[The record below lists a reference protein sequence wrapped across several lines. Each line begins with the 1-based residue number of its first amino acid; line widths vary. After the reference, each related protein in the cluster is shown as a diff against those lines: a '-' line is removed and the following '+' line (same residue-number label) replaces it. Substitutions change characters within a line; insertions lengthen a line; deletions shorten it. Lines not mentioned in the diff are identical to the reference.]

1 MAPWTEDENR
11 IILELAK
18 EYVDK
23 EEKPKWREIAKHLPN
38 RNEHRVRE
46 HWVNSLDPSL
56 NHGPVSSEEVE
67 ILLKFEGKAIKK
79 GQCPAIARMLSRP
92 TTKTKTLLRAIQ
104 SALDVE
110 GYLDENKQFVI
121 EDDTVIAAAVK
132 AVMPAVEKYNNHG
145 RAKGRMTGK
154 NTEPRPSLA
163 SLDVNKLLAKNALEI
178 EEKKERKRKKN
189 EYTHTNFEE
198 LEEKLR
204 GKRISHE
211 RESKLADESCEEEW
225 VKDHRA
231 TENWLLENGFTKEE
245 LKFLVD
251 YYKNLLDKG
260 TMVPRRYHE
269 KYI

>member
-1 MAPWTEDENR
+1 MDRSHRRKWKSFSSLKERLKRKANAPLLRERSVDPYPKPR
-11 IILELAK
+11 ICLELF
-18 EYVDK
+18 
-23 EEKPKWREIAKHLPN
+23 N
-38 RNEHRVRE
+38 
-46 HWVNSLDPSL
+46 
-56 NHGPVSSEEVE
+56 
-67 ILLKFEGKAIKK
+67 
-79 GQCPAIARMLSRP
+79 
-92 TTKTKTLLRAIQ
+92 
-104 SALDVE
+104 
-110 GYLDENKQFVI
+110 
-121 EDDTVIAAAVK
+121 DTVLAAAVE
-132 AVMPAVEKYNNHG
+132 AVMPAVDKYNNHG
-145 RAKGRMTGK
+145 RAKGARTGK

-163 SLDVNKLLAKNALEI
+163 SLDVNKLLAKNSLEI
-178 EEKKERKRKKN
+178 EEKRERKRKEN

-211 RESKLADESCEEEW
+211 RERKLADESCEEEW

-245 LKFLVD
+245 LKYLVD